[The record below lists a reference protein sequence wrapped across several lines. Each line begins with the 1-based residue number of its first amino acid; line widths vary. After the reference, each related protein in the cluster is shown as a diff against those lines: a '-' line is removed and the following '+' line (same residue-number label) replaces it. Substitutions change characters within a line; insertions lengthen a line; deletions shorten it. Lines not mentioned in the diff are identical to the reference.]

1 MSTLLAAANSN
12 ILPVPDAP
20 TWLWIGFAVAV
31 AFFLYL
37 DMFVMHR
44 GAHRVE
50 LKEAVWANIFWIA
63 IGLGFGLIV
72 LWQLNGEA
80 ATQYYGGYLLERA
93 LSVDNV
99 FVFAVIFGY
108 FAVPAKLQNGVLFW
122 GIVMALVMR
131 GVFIFAGVE
140 LVQRYDWILYLFG
153 LLLFLTGVR
162 MATHSASET
171 DPSKNIALRGLRKVM
186 PVSHSYHND
195 KYFIRPEAVA
205 TGEQFDAGRK
215 PGQKGVFGRWVA
227 TPLAAAIVVVAV
239 TDLIFAIDSIPAILA
254 ISHDKFI
261 IYTSNAF
268 AILGMRALYFLL
280 ADAMDRFVYL
290 QYGLALVLVFVGVKM
305 MAHDFIHLPTWASL
319 LGIAVIA
326 GVSIVWS
333 LLATRGQAP
342 LLPGEPVE
350 GEPAWKIGA
359 GRDEDEE
366 KNK

>member
-1 MSTLLAAANSN
+1 MTSLLAASSSN
-12 ILPVPDAP
+12 IAPVPPAP
-20 TWLWIGFAVAV
+20 TWLWIGFALIV

-37 DMFVMHR
+37 DMFVMHK
-44 GAHRVE
+44 GAHRVD
-50 LKEAVWANIFWIA
+50 LKEAVWANIFWA
-63 IGLGFGLIV
+63 AVGLGFGLVV

-99 FVFAVIFGY
+99 FVFAVVFAY
-108 FAVPAKLQNGVLFW
+108 FKVPPKLQNGVLFW

-162 MATHSASET
+162 MATHDAADT
-171 DPSKNIALRGLRKVM
+171 DPSKNLALRGLRKLM
-186 PVSHSYHND
+186 PVSHSYHD
-195 KYFIRPEAVA
+195 DRYFIDPEDVES
-205 TGEQFDAGRK
+205 GEEFDTGRK
-215 PGQKGVFGRWVA
+215 PGERGLLGRKVA
-227 TPLAAAIVVVAV
+227 TPLAAAILVVAF

-280 ADAMDRFVYL
+280 ADAIDRFVYL

-305 MAHDFIHLPTWASL
+305 MAHDFVHISTPLSL
-319 LGIAVIA
+319 LVIAVVA

-333 LLATRGQAP
+333 LLATRGQQP
-342 LLPGEPVE
+342 MLPGEPPPDKPPWHL
-350 GEPAWKIGA
+350 G
-359 GRDEDEE
+359 DD
-366 KNK
+366 